1 MVYQYIKKK
10 ILYSW
15 DIFRAKSRRKPVP
28 LKFDNFPMQKMELL
42 IKLIHSEISIIVI
55 PDLGLVT
62 ANFDFNIEDVSVA
75 PGIPNC
81 TQSLNYNL

>member
-1 MVYQYIKKK
+1 
-10 ILYSW
+10 
-15 DIFRAKSRRKPVP
+15 
-28 LKFDNFPMQKMELL
+28 MQKMELL

-62 ANFDFNIEDVSVA
+62 PNFDFNIEDVSVA